1 MEPLMNGIPI
11 ETALLLLTCP
21 DSSDHGAALADQ
33 PRQNLDDTA
42 RADAPVDL
50 DRQPFLG
57 PLVGDDQALEL
68 QTVDAAV
75 RTCGR
80 KKPLG

>member
-57 PLVGDDQALEL
+57 PLVGDGQALEL

-75 RTCGR
+75 RPCGR

>member
-1 MEPLMNGIPI
+1 MNGIPI
-11 ETALLLLTCP
+11 ETSLLLLTCP

-57 PLVGDDQALEL
+57 PLVGDGQALEHR
-68 QTVDAAV
+68 AFN
-75 RTCGR
+75 RTR
-80 KKPLG
+80 SLRL